1 MSASSVIQHPY
12 YPQDVPIP
20 HYVVSK
26 LDMSQALLTLGS
38 AIAGIVVVSGLL
50 IGRARNTL
58 SSKDRLIF
66 VWML

>member
-1 MSASSVIQHPY
+1 MADIIVQHPY

-26 LDMSQALLTLGS
+26 LDMGQAFLTLGS
-38 AIAGIVVVSGLL
+38 AIAAIMVVSGLL

-58 SSKDRLIF
+58 S
-66 VWML
+66 